1 MKKKIILLLCFI
13 MLTVILTGCSSITID
28 EAEIEKMTEIAD
40 HVANEKGY
48 KLPEGYKVS
57 YENETTNARI
67 CISKRIESGKV
78 FLDITFDISGEE
90 TKFTEMEIQDFS
102 MMYSVWTY
110 IIVILAAIGCIIL
123 AILISEFLQKID
135 KKLKKVNSKLK
146 KRIVKLKEEK
156 ENVE

>member
-57 YENETTNARI
+57 YENETTNDKYHNTTYKCCCTTTI
-67 CISKRIESGKV
+67 
-78 FLDITFDISGEE
+78 
-90 TKFTEMEIQDFS
+90 FS
-102 MMYSVWTY
+102 NFS
-110 IIVILAAIGCIIL
+110 
-123 AILISEFLQKID
+123 
-135 KKLKKVNSKLK
+135 
-146 KRIVKLKEEK
+146 
-156 ENVE
+156 